1 MEIGRIDNV
10 RFIETSLMPNGN
22 VAATDP
28 AYKAELVSGTA
39 GNLTHIYQAVVFGD
53 AYYGL
58 ATSLPVELRDNG
70 VEDFGR
76 KRSLGWYTIFG
87 AGKLHADYGVI
98 LETA

>member
-22 VAATDP
+22 CASTDP
-28 AYKAELVSGTA
+28 SYKAELVSGTA
-39 GNLTHIYQAVVFGD
+39 GNLTHVYQAVVFGD